1 MRTGTM
7 ALRFEAR
14 ENEGRTTAKSQR
26 ARPARS
32 LQAEYE
38 ATRKRVAR
46 MSTWLTGSHGDA
58 LSEAEWNERFNR
70 YQEELAHLR
79 RLGDL
84 LKPTTL
90 RDRQENLQGEA
101 LSSEIAEL
109 FAA

>member
-1 MRTGTM
+1 MRTGTL

-14 ENEGRTTAKSQR
+14 ENEARNTPKAQR
-26 ARPARS
+26 VRPARS

-38 ATRKRVAR
+38 AARKRVAR
-46 MSTWLTGSHGDA
+46 MSAWLTGPQGEA
-58 LSEAEWNERFNR
+58 LSEAEWNDRFSR

>member
-1 MRTGTM
+1 MRTGSL
-7 ALRFEAR
+7 ALRFEER
-14 ENEGRTTAKSQR
+14 EVEGRVSSKTQR
-26 ARPARS
+26 TRPARS

-46 MSTWLTGSHGDA
+46 MSAWLTGPHGEA
-58 LSEAEWNERFNR
+58 LPEAEWNDRFAR
-70 YQEELAHLR
+70 YQEELVHLR
-79 RLGDL
+79 RLGEL
-84 LKPTTL
+84 VRPTTL

>member
-7 ALRFEAR
+7 ALRFEA
-14 ENEGRTTAKSQR
+14 EGHVASKTQRT
-26 ARPARS
+26 RPARS
-32 LQAEYE
+32 LQAEYD

-46 MSTWLTGSHGDA
+46 MSAWLTGPQGEA
-58 LSEAEWNERFNR
+58 LSETEWNDRFTR

-84 LKPTTL
+84 LRPTTL
-90 RDRQENLQGEA
+90 RDRQENLSGEA

>member
-7 ALRFEAR
+7 ALRFDAR
-14 ENEGRTTAKSQR
+14 ENDARSTAKAQR
-26 ARPARS
+26 TRPPRS
-32 LQAEYE
+32 LQAEYD

-46 MSTWLTGSHGDA
+46 MSAWLTGPQGEA
-58 LSEAEWNERFNR
+58 LPEAEWNDRFTR

-84 LKPTTL
+84 LRPTTL
-90 RDRQENLQGEA
+90 RDRQENLSGEE